1 MAEAEVRERETE
13 RDLKMFSAGFEDG
26 RSGHEPKKAGGLQK
40 LEKTRKQILP

>member
-1 MAEAEVRERETE
+1 MGEREPEKEMWQKQRSERER
-13 RDLKMFSAGFEDG
+13 FEDG